1 MADKTPQEM
10 AELIMSFLNIFSRES
25 KDELVE
31 SLLRQHRTLQQ
42 SFSRLCLRWFERLA
56 ETPHGFDKRNE
67 ASVELA
73 KEIVKIDLRKR
84 SLPLI

>member
-1 MADKTPQEM
+1 MADKTPNEM
-10 AELIMSFLNIFSRES
+10 AEELARFLNNFSCRPSE
-25 KDELVE
+25 DLVKAM
-31 SLLRQHRTLQQ
+31 LLQHRTLQQ
-42 SFSRLCLRWFERLA
+42 AFSRFCLRWFESLA

-73 KEIVKIDLRKR
+73 KEIVKIDKRKR